1 MLRRRSKH
9 GASETRYCC
18 LAIPSGLLAT
28 ACVARGNFGKGAIRM
43 SCLPSVAGTASLIAD
58 PARAAMLT
66 ALVDGRA
73 LPAGELAYRAGV
85 TPQTASSHL
94 ARLIDGGLLMVER
107 EGRHRH
113 YRLAGTHVAQALE
126 QLAAI
131 VPPEPVRRKA
141 LTAEARE
148 LRFARCCYD
157 HLAGW
162 LGVAVTDALQQRV
175 FLIAGPDK
183 AFDVTPAGVSWFG
196 ELGIDLAAL
205 KPTRRGLARA
215 CLDWTER
222 NHHLAGPLGAAFLRA
237 LCDAGWLRRSRAS
250 RQIELTRKG
259 QIELKRRLDIDASS
273 GRSSGSAPDPGPQ
286 N

>member
-1 MLRRRSKH
+1 
-9 GASETRYCC
+9 
-18 LAIPSGLLAT
+18 
-28 ACVARGNFGKGAIRM
+28 M

-58 PARAAMLT
+58 PARAAMLI

-73 LPAGELAYRAGV
+73 LPAGELAYCAGV

-94 ARLIDGGLLMVER
+94 ARLVDGGLLTVER
-107 EGRHRH
+107 EGRHRY

-131 VPPEPVRRKA
+131 GPTEPVRRKA
-141 LTAEARE
+141 LTAKARE

-162 LGVAVTDALQQRV
+162 LGVALTDALQRRA
-175 FLIAGPDK
+175 FLIPAPGK
-183 AFDVTPAGVSWFG
+183 AFEVTPAGAAWFG
-196 ELGIDLAAL
+196 EIGVDVAAL
-205 KPTRRGLARA
+205 KPTRRGLARQ

-222 NHHLAGPLGAAFLRA
+222 NHHLAGPLGAAFLGA
-237 LCDAGWLRRSRAS
+237 LCEAGWLRRSGAS
-250 RQIELTRKG
+250 REIELTPKG
-259 QIELKRRLDIDASS
+259 QLELKRRLDIDARPSVLTS
-273 GRSSGSAPDPGPQ
+273 SAPEPGPQ